1 MNTFTTLPSGWS
13 LELDGDISTVY
24 APGQQSSCSLSCALD
39 CGEIDVG
46 SPDGSTIHIPA
57 NVMRALVRHAR
68 ALECKAVALRDTTAG
83 EFIIRTPNAGTV
95 YKRGDYDRAG
105 KKYSCTDVENWSR
118 EIFLDG
124 DAIVYVDFSY

>member
-1 MNTFTTLPSGWS
+1 MNTFTTLPSNWS

-46 SPDGSTIHIPA
+46 SPDGSTIRIPA
-57 NVMRALVRHAR
+57 TVMRALVRHAR
-68 ALECKAVALRDTTAG
+68 ALECKPVALRDTAEG
-83 EFIIRTPNAGTV
+83 EFILRSPLASKV
-95 YKRGDYDRAG
+95 YTRGVYDKGA
-105 KKYSCTDVENWSR
+105 KKYACADESDCSG
-118 EIFLDG
+118 EILLDG

>member
-1 MNTFTTLPSGWS
+1 MNTFTTLPSNWS
-13 LELDGDISTVY
+13 IEVDGDISTVY
-24 APGQQSSCSLSCALD
+24 APGQQSTCSLACALD
-39 CGEIDVG
+39 CGEIDG
-46 SPDGSTIHIPA
+46 SADGSTIRIPA

-68 ALECKAVALRDTTAG
+68 ALECKPVALRYTAAG

-95 YKRGDYDRAG
+95 YKRGEYDRAE
-105 KKYSCTDVENWSR
+105 KKYSCISADDISK